1 MLDDR
6 DEYQRNEIYEELAFS
21 GILLWFLTTLLMV
34 ISFVMDVFQNSLSF
48 TTIALIIINMVYVI
62 IITIRLRKNV

>member
-34 ISFVMDVFQNSLSF
+34 SNHVINGYQFCYGCISKFAIVYNNS
-48 TTIALIIINMVYVI
+48 TDHY
-62 IITIRLRKNV
+62 